1 MRSCRSLCVVL
12 AVLALATTGL
22 ANDVL
27 FDFNSG
33 SQGWGSFGPVTTDSG
48 LQATGGVGGTQGRYH
63 VGDFS
68 LAGWGMVDVSPVV
81 NLTAYTGMSVDARLR
96 NVTGYPAFAG
106 IPAMKFLLGIGYAE
120 WSTTVTL
127 NSGYQTFAVNFANLI
142 PDGVYAT
149 APITPAQLA
158 NPGLQI
164 KLTMGNV
171 DNTGTAELDYDNIVG
186 IVPEPVSFALF
197 GLGLTLVARRRR

>member
-1 MRSCRSLCVVL
+1 MRSLRISCMAL
-12 AVLALATTGL
+12 AVLALATT
-22 ANDVL
+22 AWADDVL
-27 FDFNSG
+27 FNFNSG
-33 SQGWGSFGPVTTDSG
+33 SQGWSSFGPVTTDSG
-48 LQATGGVGGTQGRYH
+48 LQPTGGVGGTQGRYH

-68 LAGWGMVDVSPVV
+68 QDGWGMGDMSPVV
-81 NLTAYTGMSVDARLR
+81 NMSSYTGMSVDARLR
-96 NVTGYPAFAG
+96 DVAGYPAFVG
-106 IPAMKFLLGIGYAE
+106 TPALRFLLAIGYAE

-127 NSGYQTFAVNFANLI
+127 NSTYQTFPVNFANLL
-142 PDGVYAT
+142 PDGYYAT

-158 NPGLQI
+158 NPGLRI

-171 DNTGTAELDYDNIVG
+171 NNTGTAELDYDNIVG